1 MTVYAEVQGSKLIQF
16 PYTLGSLEAENPY
29 TNFGPDPDF
38 VTIFPN
44 TDVAINNNYTLEPVV
59 YLPQPS
65 YDPATQV
72 AIQDTNPSL
81 IDTVW
86 TLGWT
91 IRLMTPE
98 EAAEAKQQVK
108 AQASQLLSATDWT
121 AIPSVADP
129 AQSNPFLANQNAF
142 FEYRSQVRAI
152 AVNPPTYVAAWPT
165 VPNEV
170 WETVPTA

>member
-1 MTVYAEVQGSKLIQF
+1 MTVYAEVQGTKLIQF

-29 TNFGPDPDF
+29 TNFGPNPDF

-44 TDVAINNNYTLEPVV
+44 TTTAIENGYTLEPVL

-65 YDPATQV
+65 YNKATEV
-72 AIQDTNPSL
+72 AVQDSNPSL
-81 IDTVW
+81 IDGVW

-91 IRLMTPE
+91 VRNMTPE
-98 EAAEAKQQVK
+98 EAISSKQQVK
-108 AQASQLLSATDWT
+108 SQASQLLSETDWT

-142 FEYRSQVRAI
+142 LESRSQVRAI
-152 AVNPPTYVAAWPT
+152 AVNPPTYVAVWPAM
-165 VPNEV
+165 PNEV